1 MYKYEDLKPQVF
13 TEKAQKDFLKVRD
26 NAKKLLSTSGSF
38 NMLSALKG
46 VYGDSWLQL
55 AFVDRL
61 VELGEIREI
70 TPSGTAGQDRVFVS
84 GRSE

>member
-1 MYKYEDLKPQVF
+1 MYKYEDIRPKLF

-26 NAKKLLSTSGSF
+26 NVSALLSVSDCF
-38 NMLSALKG
+38 RLQSALKG
-46 VYGDSWLQL
+46 LYGDSWLQI

-70 TPSGTAGQDRVFVS
+70 TGEGVSGQDRVFVS
-84 GRSE
+84 GK